1 MRANDGVTV
10 QLHLRLNWHYIDGGD
25 KLASWLNPM
34 KEPLVNKS
42 WCGFCTGK
50 KIICSLRN
58 RHSVLQSSNPYPS
71 PYTGW
76 NTLFPEVMWNH
87 VLQWWTASFSV
98 ILLRYILLFP
108 GDWRPIAIEQE
119 ALEPPESVVTRL
131 SAAGNKPPFLVRPVG
146 KLDNIPR
153 TLFRWRSGN
162 VLLIVSLCGR
172 WSWVVTFTPRPL

>member
-25 KLASWLNPM
+25 KLASWLTPV

-58 RHSVLQSSNPYPS
+58 RHSVLQSSNPYPN

-87 VLQWWTASFSV
+87 MICPAVMNSLILSYLVAVYPPTSGRLASDCHWTGSVGASRVS
-98 ILLRYILLFP
+98 R
-108 GDWRPIAIEQE
+108 D
-119 ALEPPESVVTRL
+119 
-131 SAAGNKPPFLVRPVG
+131 PFVR
-146 KLDNIPR
+146 
-153 TLFRWRSGN
+153 
-162 VLLIVSLCGR
+162 
-172 WSWVVTFTPRPL
+172 SW